1 MKKLLSYVLVFL
13 VGFVLGWWFSFFNS
27 WSALKGLDLSKIN
40 VNLSWLTVEDL
51 QKAIKL
57 SGGEVVLDKE
67 VLQDVLE
74 ENKQKITDAVK
85 KEVKYYLKQQLDNFL
100 NE

>member
-1 MKKLLSYVLVFL
+1 MFWSFWWGLCWDGDLAFL
-13 VGFVLGWWFSFFNS
+13 TVNS

-85 KEVKYYLKQQLDNFL
+85 KEIKDYLKQQLDNFL